1 MMTLNN
7 IDEQPTIFIKRSLQ
21 AEPFFPDWFIEE
33 NELFDKLEQ
42 EWWDN
47 NKHLFE
53 DDSM

>member
-1 MMTLNN
+1 ME
-7 IDEQPTIFIKRSLQ
+7 EQNSVLIRKSLQ
-21 AEPFFPDWFIEE
+21 AEPFFPEWFIEE

-47 NKHLFE
+47 NKHLFD